1 MAELYLFSQDD
12 EFITLLS
19 EDEGLV
25 DTWFKDYENHVEDEF
40 FVFNI
45 DTNSELL
52 QYIVEE
58 NQVAFYDR
66 DGRLRLVRMKDLQEV
81 TTNDN
86 DLITNEIQVI
96 CEPSFLEL
104 HDHFVED
111 RRVTEGTAQTALN
124 RALDGSRYV
133 GEVTVELGNATD
145 NFYWIDGI
153 EAVFKIL
160 KTWGGALKDTIT
172 LNEDN
177 EIIERKLWIVQ
188 RLGTDNGL
196 IIEPDYNAE
205 EISRNTLSYP
215 ETALWGQGASLEIE
229 DEEGELTGGHTR
241 YITFEDVEWKKSKGD
256 PVDKPVGQ
264 KWVGDPEALVNYG
277 YLVEKGFEWVNNLI
291 SNSSGELNTTHND
304 TYLSTKNFITV
315 EDSQLV
321 IGNNT
326 ESEYTFDVSIFTY
339 DEEYKFLNRVDKS
352 FESASNFTHNITSGK
367 YIRIRIRL
375 RVFEGS
381 GSIIHSIDEDKLKDL
396 EFYTNIPEEKRLH
409 RFGHFS
415 NQDYEDPEELLWA
428 TWQELQD
435 RKLKEIMH
443 EATIYESDKKVSLG
457 DTATI
462 LNREYNK
469 PIELQSQITGLEYD
483 ILYPDDEI
491 KIVVGKYVDMNED
504 PLEKEVED
512 LKQDIRKPRPTKPID
527 NGSFPDIKPGTPVN
541 VEAHG
546 SFQQIHLF
554 WDYDSEVYI
563 SHYEVYGSQIS
574 DFVPDEQ
581 HLLYRGRVSAF
592 IHEVATDEK
601 WYYYVRAVNTRG
613 TVGEFSNRVD
623 ASSVRVISDDILFG
637 EIIADHLDDNLDIAD
652 KLAQNTIDR
661 INEGPMEAI
670 EYTQQEIEDAEKSI
684 LEKLNNEIGDV
695 NTAITD
701 LLDRTSDVEG
711 TVINV
716 KTDID
721 TINGEISATIEEL
734 TNLDD
739 VVSQHTLDIQANAK
753 GLSAKAEKSEVYTR
767 TATDNLLG
775 DKVNVTTYENK
786 MTQLDIDVSGISGR
800 VSNAETN
807 INDLTG
813 DMSSAM
819 SQIGE
824 LDVKANNIN
833 ASVREVRADLD
844 GLEVGGRNY
853 VQNGLPENNSL
864 WKFTEKNSSGSHAI
878 EKGQLVIENDND
890 GWKQWQ
896 IYSNQGAEVLD
907 EIEGDKEYTLSF
919 EVKKLTEDKITVG
932 AVKADIRYQTNN
944 NGSQYAITTTA
955 KLEDITNEWKRF
967 SSHGIIPKEFTN
979 DSKFSRLIMYFSGN
993 GKIAFRKIKLEKG
1006 NRATDWSPAPEDI
1019 DANLSEMKSS
1029 IDLKAD
1035 RLTLE
1040 LVSKQVKTNE
1050 HQLQEAVSSIDFFR
1064 NEIKLKVDVDGVI
1077 SSINLSKEGVRID
1090 GNKHHITGQTL
1101 IDDGV
1106 IGTAAIANLA
1116 VDRFHLKQGIIDNVH
1131 IADATIEHTKM
1142 KSLNVDHVV
1151 AGEMDLVH
1159 LRAGTI
1165 DTDKF
1170 RVRGGS
1176 SIDYTMIDGSHLT
1189 ARGRFK
1195 QTWKG
1200 NTRTYDIRTMLQNG
1214 YLRFRND
1221 SEKSSLYYSWYGIST
1236 YVDGEGGDEGDR
1248 GTTSGSIYWWDT
1260 TYSKASPKTRGI
1272 TVYSYGGTATLV
1284 SDRHHALV
1292 KSRYSTDIESTESN
1306 IKITTHSDE
1315 TQRGFTFTKSQDRL
1329 DGYLLFGDNNTTGLR
1344 FDKSSYGIVQV
1355 VDASNATGGSTEIE
1369 AGYGRF
1375 NTIRR
1380 RSGFN
1385 YLNLQNPNYMMIG
1398 LDAAGS
1404 ARIASN
1410 VIYRRTY
1417 SSGANVHITGED
1429 TLGRSTSA
1437 RKYKRDIE
1445 PITQEHAYNFFENVT
1460 PIYYRPFNTHDEN
1473 MDHSHYG
1480 YIADDVAPIEPRL
1493 VQFRDGE
1500 PESFSYD
1507 RVPALF
1513 HVVLKNEV
1521 TRIDTHEE
1529 MINTI
1534 EKVKDKHEDRINILE
1549 LENQYLKQKIKSLE
1563 EKVA

>member
-1 MAELYLFSQDD
+1 MAELFLFSQDD

-45 DTNSELL
+45 DSNSELL

-66 DGRLRLVRMKDLQEV
+66 DGRLRLARMKDLREI
-81 TTNDN
+81 TTND
-86 DLITNEIQVI
+86 DGMITHEIKVI

-111 RRVTEGTAQTALN
+111 RRVVEGTAQTALN
-124 RALDGSRYV
+124 RALDGSRYI

-177 EIIERKLWIVQ
+177 EIIERKMWIVQ

-241 YITFEDVEWKKSKGD
+241 YITFEDVEWKVENGD
-256 PVDKPVGQ
+256 PVDKPKGQ
-264 KWVGDPEALVNYG
+264 KWVGDPDALAKYG
-277 YLVEKGFEWVNNLI
+277 YIKDHANENLLSQNKDDYIAPLDERIALKERPYVNAGTYTI
-291 SNSSGELNTTHND
+291 SNYSDVDYVKQVTLRLETGSSSKPLY
-304 TYLSTKNFITV
+304 TYDLSKNEATFTV
-315 EDSQLV
+315 EEAGYLIVYIS
-321 IGNNT
+321 
-326 ESEYTFDVSIFTY
+326 
-339 DEEYKFLNRVDKS
+339 VDGSK
-352 FESASNFTHNITSGK
+352 ITSKDALNDLGGK
-367 YIRIRIRL
+367 L
-375 RVFEGS
+375 RFKIEEGDH
-381 GSIIHSIDEDKLKDL
+381 GTAWKV
-396 EFYTNIPEEKRLH
+396 KRNH

-554 WDYDSEVYI
+554 WDYDSNVYI

-592 IHEVATDEK
+592 IHEVDTDEK

-701 LLDRTSDVEG
+701 LLDRTSDVES
-711 TVINV
+711 TVTNV

-800 VSNAETN
+800 VSNTETN

-833 ASVREVRADLD
+833 ASVSEVRADLD
-844 GLEVGGRNY
+844 GLEIGGRNLLKGTSSEFDRYERTHSWGDFVPYDNVSIVPGEIYTVRAYLKNIEGSKNVQIKVRMEGSTY
-853 VQNGLPENNSL
+853 VDFNGNKIPPGKEGYSL
-864 WKFTEKNSSGSHAI
+864 VTFTVPDSWTEARVMVVRFDKKVTEKNI
-878 EKGQLVIENDND
+878 IDYK
-890 GWKQWQ
+890 
-896 IYSNQGAEVLD
+896 EV
-907 EIEGDKEYTLSF
+907 
-919 EVKKLTEDKITVG
+919 
-932 AVKADIRYQTNN
+932 
-944 NGSQYAITTTA
+944 
-955 KLEDITNEWKRF
+955 
-967 SSHGIIPKEFTN
+967 
-979 DSKFSRLIMYFSGN
+979 
-993 GKIAFRKIKLEKG
+993 KLEKG

-1035 RLTLE
+1035 SATLE
-1040 LVSKQVKTNE
+1040 VVSRKVNTNTGNLE
-1050 HQLQEAVSSIDFFR
+1050 TAMTSLEFFR

-1165 DTDKF
+1165 DGNKIKL
-1170 RVRGGS
+1170 RGGS
-1176 SIDYTMIDGSHLT
+1176 GNAYASFDGEEIETRGEYRRTWFGNTEIHDVGIQLRYGRLRFHNYGNKRNLYFSETGITTYIGGSDSEGGGYQGSGTIEFFSHRFDNDIRGLTLYSNRGTIGLQTDTRDIILDADRNSDIRSRRGSVLIKPHIDTRTGYNHFRFAVKDHSSARDTDGYIVYGSPNTDYASGIRFKKSRAGEALIWATDGSGSPAT
-1189 ARGRFK
+1189 GSFYGA
-1195 QTWKG
+1195 
-1200 NTRTYDIRTMLQNG
+1200 
-1214 YLRFRND
+1214 
-1221 SEKSSLYYSWYGIST
+1221 SLYGDLKPRGTYAYAIAPMLRVVTSDSKST
-1236 YVDGEGGDEGDR
+1236 YGDLSVNEALAHSIR
-1248 GTTSGSIYWWDT
+1248 KNPNTSGDNFYIGTSNGEVRVTNNLLWQGSHGDT
-1260 TYSKASPKTRGI
+1260 TYRPIRTSK
-1272 TVYSYGGTATLV
+1272 VYETSSEKY
-1284 SDRHHALV
+1284 
-1292 KSRYSTDIESTESN
+1292 KTDIQ
-1306 IKITTHSDE
+1306 K
-1315 TQRGFTFTKSQDRL
+1315 
-1329 DGYLLFGDNNTTGLR
+1329 
-1344 FDKSSYGIVQV
+1344 FDKSALDLINQSVIYDYYKDG
-1355 VDASNATGGSTEIE
+1355 SNQRE
-1369 AGYGRF
+1369 
-1375 NTIRR
+1375 
-1380 RSGFN
+1380 
-1385 YLNLQNPNYMMIG
+1385 IG
-1398 LDAAGS
+1398 LIIEREMPSCIIDGNAVDGYSMRSLSWKAIQELDNKFIS
-1404 ARIASN
+1404 A
-1410 VIYRRTY
+1410 
-1417 SSGANVHITGED
+1417 D
-1429 TLGRSTSA
+1429 
-1437 RKYKRDIE
+1437 
-1445 PITQEHAYNFFENVT
+1445 
-1460 PIYYRPFNTHDEN
+1460 
-1473 MDHSHYG
+1473 
-1480 YIADDVAPIEPRL
+1480 
-1493 VQFRDGE
+1493 
-1500 PESFSYD
+1500 
-1507 RVPALF
+1507 
-1513 HVVLKNEV
+1513 
-1521 TRIDTHEE
+1521 
-1529 MINTI
+1529 
-1534 EKVKDKHEDRINILE
+1534 DRINILE